1 MHRPIWARSAQYLR
15 TTRKINILS
24 VSCFPRF
31 RYFQRE
37 TSLIFVKEKY
47 YFDSFLVRT
56 HTARDTPFRQ
66 NFLLIWQNCWW
77 LECEWRNVWNP
88 IIPSRH
94 QYDTDAPTEHF
105 VETAW
110 LQSRKD
116 FDMSESPNVLPEG
129 TTTPSSSVTSTAGS
143 GKILLHALTEIL
155 CFTLPRSKWKGLTTV
170 ARWNKACILRKLSGI
185 LRSVNYFVGKLGNSG
200 FEIWPK
206 NHSDG
211 WSSYSNINLKIQN
224 SHFKRDFL
232 SPPP

>member
-1 MHRPIWARSAQYLR
+1 MKHPWSLLKRSTISTLFSSER
-15 TTRKINILS
+15 I
-24 VSCFPRF
+24 
-31 RYFQRE
+31 QRE
-37 TSLIFVKEKY
+37 TLH
-47 YFDSFLVRT
+47 FDRTFCWFDKTVDETMQHT
-56 HTARDTPFRQ
+56 HT
-66 NFLLIWQNCWW
+66 